1 MLSEEEKKS
10 LKEKYRMITVE
21 KISSPEGMPGSDW
34 HRYVIGQGRSR
45 IEGMKPGTLKAV
57 TEYAEEF
64 AENLNSRASGKY
76 STYAPR
82 KKK

>member
-1 MLSEEEKKS
+1 MLSEQEKKS
-10 LKEKYRMITVE
+10 LKEKFRMIEVE
-21 KISSPEGMPGSDW
+21 KISPPEGMPGNNW

-57 TEYAEEF
+57 TQYAEEF

-76 STYAPR
+76 SSYAPR